1 MRPAGVQ
8 PRAAVRDPL
17 DMGDGDFVLVAWM
30 TLDAAP
36 GTAAGMWAHLL
47 CPDEA
52 ARATRFVHAHD
63 RDSFVAA
70 HAVLRLL
77 LRRLGH
83 RPARAWRFVPGAH
96 GKPAI
101 EEAQNPRALDVN
113 LSHARGAV
121 ACAVARGG
129 AVGVDIEDTDRA
141 VGALDLAQAYFAAEE
156 TARLR
161 AAAAPEQ
168 EFFRLWTLKEAA
180 VKALG
185 LGLHAPLDRLV
196 VAEEGACVRIPDEAP
211 ACWQFRSMAVPPRHR
226 LAVAARHAPG
236 ATPPPVV
243 SVRIG
248 ITSDGGLVPR

>member
-8 PRAAVRDPL
+8 PRAGGRDPL
-17 DMGDGDFVLVAWM
+17 AVGDGGFIIVAWM
-30 TLDAAP
+30 TLDGSP
-36 GTAAGMWAHLL
+36 GAAAGTWMHLL
-47 CPDEA
+47 SADEA
-52 ARATRFVHAHD
+52 ARAARFVHDHD

-70 HAVLRLL
+70 HALLRLL
-77 LRRLGH
+77 LQRIAH
-83 RPARAWRFVPGAH
+83 RPATAWRFAAGTH

-101 EEAQNPRALDVN
+101 VRAQNPRGLDVN

-121 ACAVARGG
+121 ACAVAQGG
-129 AVGVDIEDTDRA
+129 AVGVDIEDTGRA

-161 AAAAPEQ
+161 AAAAPGA

-180 VKALG
+180 SKALG
-185 LGLHAPLDRLV
+185 LGLHVPLDRLV

-211 ACWQFRSMAVPPRHR
+211 ACWQFRSADVPPHHR

-236 ATPPPVV
+236 TPPPPLAVARV
-243 SVRIG
+243 G